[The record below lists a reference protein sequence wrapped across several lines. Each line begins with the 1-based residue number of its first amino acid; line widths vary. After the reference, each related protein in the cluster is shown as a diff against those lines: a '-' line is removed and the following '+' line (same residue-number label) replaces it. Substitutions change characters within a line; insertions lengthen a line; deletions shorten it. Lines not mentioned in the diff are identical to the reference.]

1 MKKNTLIV
9 IILSVLIISCKKD
22 EIKDWFQ
29 DPPVSPVTRT
39 IKTVVPVGYAASLV
53 MSDIKGYK
61 HSNVKSVNSKSSKIL
76 YVDTNTDYPY

>member
-39 IKTVVPVGYAASLV
+39 IKTVVRLD
-53 MSDIKGYK
+53 ML
-61 HSNVKSVNSKSSKIL
+61 HHW
-76 YVDTNTDYPY
+76 